1 MGLSCAINT
10 VIQIWFSHT
19 GKMPKNE
26 NHLMLIMFSYQR
38 SKFFCDT
45 KKICNLQYGIRDFYI
60 GSRNTQ

>member
-38 SKFFCDT
+38 SKFFCEM
-45 KKICNLQYGIRDFYI
+45 
-60 GSRNTQ
+60 